1 MKCDFG
7 GYATKASLRCADGL
21 TIQPGAFKGNHG
33 KRVPLVWQHNYDA
46 PDNIL
51 GHALLQDRDGDVYTE
66 VYFNNTEM
74 AKTAKELV
82 KHDDIKNLSIA
93 ANKLK
98 KRGQDVIGGDI
109 TEVSLVISGANPGA
123 FIDFVNLEHSSSDD
137 TDTGEAIIYTG
148 LDIELSHA
156 DADEEPKTSDKDE
169 KPEADEDDDRTVQ
182 DVLDTLNEDQRNVV
196 AFLLSNAAEAAEE
209 LKQSDQEGPSMQHN
223 IFESKDEDDKSSGTT
238 LTHSQVATIIGDM
251 EKYGTLKDSVLAH
264 AGEYGIENIDI
275 LFPDAKAQNNVPDF
289 IKRKTE
295 WVSGVLSGTHH
306 SPFSRVKTLTADITH
321 EEARARGYIKG
332 NLKKDEFF
340 RLATRAVSPT
350 TIYKKQRLDRDDIV
364 DITSF
369 DVVAWIRA
377 EMRMML
383 EEELARAIL
392 VGDGRP
398 AEDPADPGKPNPD
411 KIDESRIIPIYA
423 DAELYTHR
431 INVSADLEAGEEPTP
446 EHIMD
451 AVLRSRKY
459 FLGTGTPK
467 LYTTTDVITD
477 SLLLKDGFGH
487 RLYKT
492 EAEVAAAM
500 RVSECVEVPVLEGV
514 RRTAGGKTYELLGI
528 IVNLADYTVGADNGG
543 QVATFDDFNI
553 DYNQYRYLIETRC
566 SGALTKIKS
575 AIVIER
581 EVVATEPTP

>member
-21 TIQPGAFKGNHG
+21 TIQPGAFKANHG

-51 GHALLQDRDGDVYTE
+51 GHAVLQDRDGDVYTE

-156 DADEEPKTSDKDE
+156 DADEEDKKSDKDE
-169 KPEADEDDDRTVQ
+169 TPDAAEDDDRTVQ

-196 AFLLSNAAEAAEE
+196 AFLLSEAAEAAEE

-223 IFESKDEDDKSSGTT
+223 IFESKDEDKSSGTT

-264 AGEYGIENIDI
+264 AAEYGIENIDI

-295 WVSGVLSGTHH
+295 WVAGVLSGTHH

-340 RLATRAVSPT
+340 RLASRAVSPT

-398 AEDPADPGKPNPD
+398 DEDPANPGQPNPD
-411 KIDESRIIPIYA
+411 KIDASRIIPIYA

-431 INVSADLEAGEEPTP
+431 INVSAGLEAGEEPTP

-451 AVLRSRKY
+451 EVLRSRKF

-477 SLLLKDGFGH
+477 TLLLKDGFGH

-500 RVSECVEVPVLEGV
+500 RVSSCVEVPVLEGV
-514 RRTAGGKTYELLGI
+514 RRTVGGKTYELLGI
-528 IVNLADYTVGADNGG
+528 IVNLADYTIGADNGG

-553 DYNQYRYLIETRC
+553 EYNQYRYLIETRC

-581 EVVATEPTP
+581 EVATEPTP